1 MTPQFTH
8 ALPIHAKSRS
18 LGTAACLLAATA
30 SALLLFFA
38 VAPPAAAQTATL
50 VVVRA
55 MPVKAKKSELFPPQA
70 PLTKSDIGEVK
81 VGGKIVPVTDFVP
94 VLHDPHSPVVQLM
107 VLLDSE
113 QMLGSNGQ
121 FGDLKKFF
129 IEMPSNVE
137 IGVGW
142 LLLGRTVVVQPFTT
156 DRDLASKALVAKTR
170 EEASNPKNDNGNPF
184 QCLRDLAGKW
194 PNPDPAKL
202 RAVLMFTDG
211 ITRSNGQAG
220 SGDQMNPDVSG
231 ASQLLQRQGIIPY
244 PFYWMDPIVPG
255 EGRSEGGT
263 LEGQTNFSDLASE
276 TGGAALYDGMF
287 APGSLSP
294 LLNRL
299 YKTLESEAVLTVSAP
314 GKPGSFTRIDIKTNN
329 RDDIKIFAPDSITVG
344 NVLKK

>member
-1 MTPQFTH
+1 MTPQFTPT
-8 ALPIHAKSRS
+8 LPIHTTSRS

-30 SALLLFFA
+30 SALLLFSA
-38 VAPPAAAQTATL
+38 LAPDATAQTPTL

-55 MPVKAKKSELFPPQA
+55 MPVKAKKSETFA
-70 PLTKSDIGEVK
+70 PLPPLTNSDIGEVK
-81 VGGKIVPVTDFVP
+81 IGGKVAPVTKFEP
-94 VLHDPHSPVVQLM
+94 VLKGPHILQLM
-107 VLLDSE
+107 VLLDSM

-129 IEMPSNVE
+129 SEMPSNIE

-142 LLLGRTVVVQPFTT
+142 LLQGRTVVVQPFTT
-156 DRDLASKALVAKTR
+156 DRDLASKALIAKTR
-170 EEASNPKNDNGNPF
+170 EEASNPKNDNGNPY

-220 SGDQMNPDVSG
+220 SGDQMNPDVAG

-276 TGGAALYDGMF
+276 SGGAALYDGMF

-299 YKTLESEAVLTVSAP
+299 YKTLESEAVLTVNAP
-314 GKPGSFTRIDIKTNN
+314 GKPGNFTQIDIKSP

-344 NVLKK
+344 NILKK

>member
-1 MTPQFTH
+1 MTPQFTPT
-8 ALPIHAKSRS
+8 LPIHTKSSS

-30 SALLLFFA
+30 CALLLFA
-38 VAPPAAAQTATL
+38 VAPPAAAQTPTL

-55 MPVKAKKSELFPPQA
+55 MPDKAKKSELFPPQA
-70 PLTKSDIGEVK
+70 PLTRSDIGEVK
-81 VGGKIVPVTDFVP
+81 VGGKVAPVTNFVP

-107 VLLDSE
+107 ILLDSE

-121 FGDLKKFF
+121 FGDLKKF
-129 IEMPSNVE
+129 ISEMPSNIE

-142 LLLGRTVVVQPFTT
+142 LLQGRTVVVQPFTT
-156 DRDLASKALVAKTR
+156 DRDLASKALIAKTR

-184 QCLRDLAGKW
+184 SCLRDLAGKW
-194 PNPDPAKL
+194 PTPDPAKL

-231 ASQLLQRQGIIPY
+231 ASELLQREGIVPY

-255 EGRSEGGT
+255 EGRNEGGT

-276 TGGAALYDGMF
+276 TSGAALYDGMF

-294 LLNRL
+294 LLNKL
-299 YKTLESEAVLTVSAP
+299 YKTLESEAVLTVNAP
-314 GKPGSFTRIDIKTNN
+314 GKPGSFTRIDIKTP
-329 RDDIKIFAPDSITVG
+329 RDDIKIFAPDSITIG
-344 NVLKK
+344 NILKK

>member
-1 MTPQFTH
+1 MTPQFTPT
-8 ALPIHAKSRS
+8 LPIHATSRS

-55 MPVKAKKSELFPPQA
+55 MPDKAKKSELFPPQP

-81 VGGKIVPVTDFVP
+81 VGGKVAPVTDFVP

-121 FGDLKKFF
+121 FADLKKFF
-129 IEMPSNVE
+129 IDMPSNIE

-142 LLLGRTVVVQPFTT
+142 LLQGRTVVVQPFTT
-156 DRDLASKALVAKTR
+156 DHDLASKALVAKTR
-170 EEASNPKNDNGNPF
+170 EEASNPKNDNGNPYS
-184 QCLRDLAGKW
+184 CLRDLAGKW

-211 ITRSNGQAG
+211 IIRSNSQQQT
-220 SGDQMNPDVSG
+220 SGEQMNPDVSG
-231 ASQLLQRQGIIPY
+231 SSQLLQREGIVPY
-244 PFYWMDPIVPG
+244 PFYWQDPIVPG
-255 EGRSEGGT
+255 ESRSEGSA

-276 TGGAALYDGMF
+276 TSGAALYEGMF

-294 LLNRL
+294 LLNKL
-299 YKTLESEAVLTVSAP
+299 YKTLQSEAVLTVSAP
-314 GKPGSFTRIDIKTNN
+314 GKPGTFPRIDIKST

-344 NVLKK
+344 NILKK